1 MISPPLLLAL
11 LIVGVLAVLFSKTR
25 QKTLEAQSNVLPLTG
40 KESGTLETYFARIE
54 SLSRT
59 ATDGFFVTAAEPDS
73 PRFFQVSVGRGPD
86 GRLAYQFDMPILDWS
101 RALVV
106 LIEAETKKRGLDP
119 IRSNGSDGM
128 NFLDIEFPT
137 SGDHAIF
144 VRWVA
149 KDVFRLAPNARLEI
163 NWG

>member
-1 MISPPLLLAL
+1 VISPPLLLAL

-86 GRLAYQFDMPILDWS
+86 SRLAYQFDMPILDWS

-106 LIEAETKKRGLDP
+106 LIEAEAKKRGLGPVRDDP
-119 IRSNGSDGM
+119 GGM
-128 NFLDIEFPT
+128 NFLNIDFPT

>member
-11 LIVGVLAVLFSKTR
+11 LIVGILAVIVTR
-25 QKTLEAQSNVLPLTG
+25 TRHQALEAQSNVLPLTG

-59 ATDGFFVTAAEPDS
+59 AADGFFVTATEPDS

-86 GRLAYQFDMPILDWS
+86 GRLGYQFDMPILDWS

-106 LIEAETKKRGLDP
+106 LIEAEAKKRGLDP
-119 IRSNGSDGM
+119 IRNDAGGM
-128 NFLDIEFPT
+128 NFLDIDFPT

-144 VRWVA
+144 TRWVA
-149 KDVFRLAPNARLEI
+149 KDVFRLAPNARLDI